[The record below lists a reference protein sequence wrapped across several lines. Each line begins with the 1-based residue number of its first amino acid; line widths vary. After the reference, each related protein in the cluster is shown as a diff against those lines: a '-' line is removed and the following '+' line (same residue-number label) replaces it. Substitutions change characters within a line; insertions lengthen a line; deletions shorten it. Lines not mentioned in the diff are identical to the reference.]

1 MTMGSVG
8 KKEASVLM
16 AAELGRKRKEERR
29 EREGKRERWVL
40 SLVGLLV
47 NPETIVVVTTG
58 MCNCHLVGRETWDAA
73 KHPLTHRTQDP
84 TKNYLAPNVEKAG
97 RLKGPGED
105 RQWKPC
111 WHHVLRQ

>member
-1 MTMGSVG
+1 M
-8 KKEASVLM
+8 
-16 AAELGRKRKEERR
+16 
-29 EREGKRERWVL
+29 L

-58 MCNCHLVGRETWDAA
+58 MCHCHLVGGETRDAA
-73 KHPLTHRTQDP
+73 KHPLTHRTQVP
-84 TKNYLAPNVEKAG
+84 AKNYLAPNVEKAG

-105 RQWKPC
+105 GQWKPY